1 LIEEEETFNGDN
13 VLYFVVIKL
22 AGKGGVL
29 KREDHRR
36 VNDKQKSKHAYIPE
50 RQACAEVGRSKG
62 QG

>member
-1 LIEEEETFNGDN
+1 MGLGTRIVILRQLKISALIEEEETLNGDN

-36 VNDKQKSKHAYIPE
+36 VNDKQ
-50 RQACAEVGRSKG
+50 
-62 QG
+62 